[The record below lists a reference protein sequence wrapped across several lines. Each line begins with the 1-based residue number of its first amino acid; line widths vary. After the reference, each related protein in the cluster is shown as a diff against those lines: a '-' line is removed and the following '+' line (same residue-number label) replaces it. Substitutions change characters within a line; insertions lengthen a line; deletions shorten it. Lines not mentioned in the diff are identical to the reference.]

1 MVFTARHLEE
11 YRREGFC
18 LIPDTFSREELANL
32 HDALPSV
39 LSEPSLRRVVEKDGQ
54 SVRSVYGSHQT
65 HETFGRLVRHPRL
78 LSAAE
83 SILGGSVYVYQFK
96 INIKAPFAGDVW
108 EWHQD
113 YIFWREEDGM
123 PTSRVVNVAL
133 YLDAVTEFNGPL
145 FFIPRTHVQNAIDV
159 ASRDA
164 DVAQTIEAAYGSH
177 SSWLSNLTAD
187 LKYSLPREL
196 VAKLA
201 TRHGLVSAKGPAGS
215 LLFFDANLVHA
226 SPSNVSPFP
235 RAMVV
240 VTYNSVENAPPP
252 RKDVRPDFLASRDP
266 TPLVPLDD
274 DALTA
279 PGVAR
284 PECDTR

>member
-1 MVFTARHLEE
+1 MVFTASHLEE

-18 LIPDTFSREELANL
+18 LIPDTFSREELAHL
-32 HDALPSV
+32 HEVLPSV
-39 LSEPSLRRVVEKDGQ
+39 LSEASLRRVVEKDGQ
-54 SVRSVYGSHQT
+54 SVRSVYGSHRT
-65 HETFGRLVRHPRL
+65 HETFHRLVRHPRL
-78 LSAAE
+78 LNAAE
-83 SILGGSVYVYQFK
+83 AILGSSVYVYQFK

-164 DVAQTIEAAYGSH
+164 DVAQTIAAAYGARP
-177 SSWLSNLTAD
+177 SWLSNLTAD

-201 TRHGLVSAKGPAGS
+201 AHHGLVSAKGPAGS
-215 LLFFDANLVHA
+215 LL
-226 SPSNVSPFP
+226 
-235 RAMVV
+235 
-240 VTYNSVENAPPP
+240 
-252 RKDVRPDFLASRDP
+252 
-266 TPLVPLDD
+266 
-274 DALTA
+274 
-279 PGVAR
+279 
-284 PECDTR
+284 

>member
-1 MVFTARHLEE
+1 MVFTASRLEE

-18 LIPDTFSREELANL
+18 LIPDTFSPEELAHL
-32 HDALPSV
+32 QDVLPSV
-39 LSEPSLRRVVEKDGQ
+39 LSEASIRRVVEKDGQ

-65 HETFGRLVRHPRL
+65 HETFNRLVRHPRL

-83 SILGGSVYVYQFK
+83 AILGSPVYVYQFK

-133 YLDAVTEFNGPL
+133 YLDAVTEFNGPM
-145 FFIPRTHVQNAIDV
+145 FFIPRTHVQDAIDV
-159 ASRDA
+159 ASRES
-164 DVAQTIEAAYGSH
+164 DVAQTIDAAYGPRP
-177 SSWLSNLTAD
+177 SWLSNLTAD
-187 LKYSLPREL
+187 LKYSLPRDV

-201 TRHGLVSAKGPAGS
+201 KRYGLVSSRGPAGS

-235 RAMVV
+235 RAMVI
-240 VTYNSVENAPPP
+240 VTYNSVENVPRP
-252 RKDVRPDFLASRDP
+252 RKERRPEFLVSRDP
-266 TPLVPLDD
+266 TPLVALAD
-274 DALTA
+274 DAL
-279 PGVAR
+279 VL
-284 PECDTR
+284 PEVRASGA